1 MSAISI
7 DWQDVRKQLTG
18 KRKELF
24 VQFEKNPENILLAPE
39 IKHLD
44 DQIVEC
50 SEHVRCKDEKRWD
63 MAHVSLN

>member
-1 MSAISI
+1 MSATFI
-7 DWQDVRKQLTG
+7 DWQDVRKQLRG

-24 VQFEKNPENILLAPE
+24 AQFEKNPANIRLAPE

-50 SEHVRCKDEKRWD
+50 SEHTRREYESHRDI
-63 MAHVSLN
+63 AHIPLT